1 MKSYLKILMLLL
13 TGFNVSLIA
22 QPDQNEAASVRANAK
37 VLWSKPYEERTNS
50 DIQKIIGSVGGG
62 FYALRI
68 RRSGALKNGNIKAI
82 VEYYNQNM
90 KLVRERELDLDYK
103 GKDRYLKDVVMLKGQ
118 LWLLTYFYNEKHEKT
133 YLFAQAIKNESLTL
147 DRDIVKIAEQDKTNR
162 ERQDVFSYAISKDS
176 SKFVVFTRQPDEK
189 KRQQFSLTVYDQ
201 EFKEEWSKDATLPY
215 GKSAFSIDEAQVD
228 KAGNVYL
235 LGVVYTDGG
244 NRMSKRGKVNY
255 QYSLLTYM
263 RDSVIGMKEY
273 KINPDGKFITD
284 LTFRPTDDE
293 ILTFSGFYSE
303 KGTASVKG
311 ACFFKINPYLGKMTD
326 VATSEFSFDFLTKNL
341 SERNKERAREAA
353 NRNDSKNEVELFNYN
368 LDKLIPRSDGGAI
381 LIAEQ
386 YFIEERYNRNTAFAN
401 PYWGGLGWGGMGWY
415 DPWYSPW
422 GWSNGWY
429 DPWGYRYGNRQAD
442 YYFNYNDIIVVN
454 IKPDGEIQWSSRI
467 PKRQISV
474 NDGGIFSSY
483 SMSTVADKLYFV
495 YNEDPRNLDT
505 RNKKYV
511 ADTPDKNSVVVLAEI
526 NRIGEVKIAPL
537 FGNRNE
543 GIVTRPKICR
553 QIGKYEMAIYGESG
567 RSYRFGTLG
576 FE

>member
-1 MKSYLKILMLLL
+1 MKSYLILLMLSII
-13 TGFNVSLIA
+13 GFNAHLTA
-22 QPDQNEAASVRANAK
+22 QPDDNGTSDVRANAK
-37 VLWSKPYEERTNS
+37 VQWSKPYEERSNS
-50 DIQKIIGSVGGG
+50 DIQKIVGTEGGG

-68 RRSGALKNGNIKAI
+68 RRGGALKNGTIKAI
-82 VEYYNQNM
+82 VEHYDQSM
-90 KLVRERELDLDYK
+90 KLIRERELDLEYK
-103 GKDRYLKDVVMLKGQ
+103 DKERFLKDVVMLKGQ

-133 YLFAQAIKNESLTL
+133 YLFAQGIKTESLTL
-147 DRDIVKIAEQDKTNR
+147 DKEVIKIAEQDKTNR

-176 SKFVVFTRQPDEK
+176 SKIVVFTRQPEEN
-189 KRQQFSLTVYDQ
+189 KRQQFELTVYDKD
-201 EFKEEWSKDATLPY
+201 FKEEWSKDATLPY

-244 NRMSKRGKVNY
+244 NRMNRRGKVNY

-263 RDSVIGMKEY
+263 RDSAIGLKEY
-273 KINPDGKFITD
+273 KIKSEGKFITD

-311 ACFFKINPYLGKMTD
+311 ACFFKINPFLGKMTD
-326 VATSEFSFDFLTKNL
+326 ISTSEFSFDFMTKNL
-341 SERNKERAREAA
+341 SERSKERAREAA
-353 NRNDSKNEVELFNYN
+353 NKNDAKNEVELSNYN

-386 YFIEERYNRNTAFAN
+386 YFLEERYNNRYN
-401 PYWGGLGWGGMGWY
+401 PYGYSAFGGLGWY

-422 GWSNGWY
+422 GSSWY
-429 DPWGYRYGNRQAD
+429 DPYGSRYGNRQAD

-454 IKPDGEIQWSSRI
+454 IKPDGEIQWASRI

-495 YNEDPRNLDT
+495 YNEDPRNLDS

-526 NRIGEVKIAPL
+526 NRTGQVKIAPL
-537 FGNRNE
+537 FGNKNE

-553 QIGKYEMAIYGESG
+553 QIGRNEMAIYGESG
-567 RSYRFGTLG
+567 RSYRFGTLE